1 MISTWDSNV
10 VSWFCGSGILAAS
23 YKHETNRNTG
33 QYNRKFVRRKH
44 LLLLFR
50 EAGILTVLILRVG
63 TEKPLAG
70 EGGEIH
76 DIDTAALV
84 GIEAVAPIVAGTAIT
99 TEPVLEKVRKV
110 R

>member
-1 MISTWDSNV
+1 M
-10 VSWFCGSGILAAS
+10 
-23 YKHETNRNTG
+23 
-33 QYNRKFVRRKH
+33 
-44 LLLLFR
+44 LLLFR